1 MSFPA
6 IWAIARLFRRIEAK
20 RHAEPGTA
28 RCPLLARSGHETT
41 SRQCPLSG
49 VKRTCHFALQMSAY
63 DPKRTSTNSTSEPS
77 YVLNLNQTPAF
88 EHWGIGMKRREFVSL
103 FGAAVTWPL
112 VARAQQPTLP
122 IVGFLNA
129 ASADQFAHVAR
140 AFRLGLNETGYVEE
154 RDVTIEYRWAEG
166 QYNRLPAL
174 AADLVRRRVNVIA
187 TGSNIIAAT
196 AAKTATQTIPIVFLT
211 GSDPVKDGFVT
222 SLNQPGGNLTGV
234 TTLNVEIG
242 PKRFEVLR
250 ELLPT
255 ATTLAVL
262 INPNNH
268 PALVEAQK
276 TEAQVLAHPLGLQM
290 IHVLQATSEQDL
302 DSAFSTAIQRGAGGL
317 VISPDTF
324 FSGQSAQLAAL
335 ASRHAVPT
343 ISPYREFVT
352 AGGLMSYGGSL
363 VDQYRLVGVYVGR
376 ILKGEKPADL
386 PVQQIS
392 KVELIINLKTAKALG
407 LGVAPSLLG
416 RADEVIE

>member
-1 MSFPA
+1 M
-6 IWAIARLFRRIEAK
+6 R
-20 RHAEPGTA
+20 
-28 RCPLLARSGHETT
+28 
-41 SRQCPLSG
+41 
-49 VKRTCHFALQMSAY
+49 
-63 DPKRTSTNSTSEPS
+63 
-77 YVLNLNQTPAF
+77 
-88 EHWGIGMKRREFVSL
+88 RREFIRIV
-103 FGAAVTWPL
+103 GTAAAAWPL
-112 VARAQQPTLP
+112 IARAQQPTLP
-122 IVGFLNA
+122 VVGFLNA
-129 ASADQFAHVAR
+129 ASPDHFADVVR
-140 AFRLGLNETGYVEE
+140 AFRLGLSETGYVEE
-154 RDVTIEYRWAEG
+154 RNVTVEYRWADG
-166 QYNRLPAL
+166 QYSRLPAL
-174 AADLVRRRVNVIA
+174 AADLVGRRVNVIA

-211 GSDPVKDGFVT
+211 GGDPVKDGFVT

-255 ATTLAVL
+255 ASTLSVL
-262 INPNNH
+262 INPNNDR
-268 PALVEAQK
+268 ALVEAQK
-276 TEAQVLAHPLGLQM
+276 AQAQALAHPLGLQM
-290 IHVLQATSEQDL
+290 IHVLEASSERDL
-302 DSAFSTAIQRGAGGL
+302 DSAFSNAIQRRPDGL

-324 FSGQSAQLAAL
+324 FSGQSAQLATL
-335 ASRHAVPT
+335 ASRYAVPT

-392 KVELIINLKTAKALG
+392 KVELIINLKAAKALG
-407 LGVAPSLLG
+407 LSVAPSLLG